1 MSKLSNLKTIFS
13 SKELDMLKT
22 IRRKTVLKDEGSMN
36 KGTANKSVETSKT
49 KNTSGNVNKNSVN
62 TGVNTLRTILDTILM
77 NPIIQKAI
85 GIYDIMCFCKKEG
98 TKKIT
103 KKKYSDVLKK
113 MGGDPSN
120 LKLPEIRRTIMEN
133 LPPNPNIEN
142 IIDEKYKIKEIKN
155 KKDRDSVIQYLS
167 KN

>member
-22 IRRKTVLKDEGSMN
+22 IRRKTVTKDEGLMN
-36 KGTANKSVETSKT
+36 KVVENKCVENSKERI
-49 KNTSGNVNKNSVN
+49 SGNVNKNC
-62 TGVNTLRTILDTILM
+62 VNTLRTILDTILM

-85 GIYDIMCFCKKEG
+85 GIYDIMSFCKKEG

-103 KKKYSDVLKK
+103 KKYYSDVLKK
-113 MGGDPSN
+113 IGGDPSN
-120 LKLPEIRRTIMEN
+120 LKLTEIRRTIMMN

-142 IIDEKYKIKEIKN
+142 IIDDKYKIKEIKN

>member
-1 MSKLSNLKTIFS
+1 MEF
-13 SKELDMLKT
+13 M
-22 IRRKTVLKDEGSMN
+22 
-36 KGTANKSVETSKT
+36 ETQ
-49 KNTSGNVNKNSVN
+49 G
-62 TGVNTLRTILDTILM
+62 
-77 NPIIQKAI
+77 
-85 GIYDIMCFCKKEG
+85 KKEG
-98 TKKIT
+98 SKKIT